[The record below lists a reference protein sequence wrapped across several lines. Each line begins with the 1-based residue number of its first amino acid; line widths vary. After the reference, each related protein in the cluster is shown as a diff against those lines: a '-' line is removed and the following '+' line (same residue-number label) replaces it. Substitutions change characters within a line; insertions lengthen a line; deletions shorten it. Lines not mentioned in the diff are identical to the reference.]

1 MELLQLKYFCDA
13 AISENFSKT
22 AKRFGVPA
30 SDISQSVR
38 RLERE
43 LGVDLFVRKPNSITL
58 NDKGRKFYK
67 RASNALLVLEDA
79 VKSVSDAV
87 ERGKIKI
94 CINSNRRV
102 IMEVIEKFR
111 RTYPEVEIVTMHFT
125 SPTSEDFDMIIDAR
139 DDEFKG
145 YDKIPL
151 ISEGLQIAMVSSS
164 RFAEASEIDIR
175 TLSEEPF
182 ITLSERSSLY
192 HLTKSI
198 CRDHGFS
205 PRIAIQSDDP
215 FYVRKCVE
223 LGLGLCL
230 VPKISWEGQF
240 SENVKLKDV
249 RGYLRHTYIFTDPK
263 KRLSLSS
270 KKFIEMLVSELSEN
284 AMKT

>member
-22 AKRFGVPA
+22 AKRFGVPP

-43 LGVDLFVRKPNSITL
+43 LGIDLFTRQPNSITL
-58 NDKGRKFYK
+58 NEKGRKF
-67 RASNALLVLEDA
+67 R
-79 VKSVSDAV
+79 KSVSAVLRALDDAVLSISDVV

-111 RTYPEVEIVTMHFT
+111 RCYPEVEIATTHFT
-125 SPTSEDFDMIIDAR
+125 SPTSEDCDMIIDAR
-139 DDEFKG
+139 DDELKG
-145 YDKIPL
+145 YSKTRL
-151 ISEGLQIAMVSSS
+151 ISEGMQLAMTKASK
-164 RFAEASEIDIR
+164 FANAEKIDVGELR
-175 TLSEEPF
+175 DEPF

-198 CRDHGFS
+198 CRDHGFA

-223 LGLGLCL
+223 LGLGLCF
-230 VPKISWEGQF
+230 VPKFSWEGQF
-240 SENVKLKDV
+240 SEDVVFKDV
-249 RGYLRHTYIFTDPK
+249 TGYSRHTYVFTDPK
-263 KRLSLSS
+263 KNLPLCS
-270 KKFIEMLVSELSEN
+270 KRFIEMMVEELREKN
-284 AMKT
+284 V

>member
-13 AISENFSKT
+13 ALSENFSKT
-22 AKRFGVPA
+22 AKRFGVPP

-67 RASNALLVLEDA
+67 RASNALLVIEDA
-79 VKSVSDAV
+79 VRSVSDVV

-102 IMEVIEKFR
+102 IMEVIEKYR

-125 SPTSEDFDMIIDAR
+125 SPTAEDFDMIIDAR

-145 YDKIPL
+145 YDKVPL
-151 ISEGLQIAMVSSS
+151 LTEGLQIAMTSSS
-164 RFAEASEIDIR
+164 RFANVSEIDVR
-175 TLSEEPF
+175 ALSEEPF
-182 ITLSERSSLY
+182 ITLSEKSSLY

-205 PRIAIQSDDP
+205 PKIAIQSDDP

-230 VPKISWEGQF
+230 VPKVSWEGQF
-240 SENVKLKDV
+240 SENVMLKDV
-249 RGYLRHTYIFTDPK
+249 RGYYRRTYVFTDPRK
-263 KRLSLSS
+263 HLSLSS
-270 KKFIEMLVSELSEN
+270 KRFIEMLVSELGE
-284 AMKT
+284 KGLRE